1 MSSTLAD
8 PSRQPAAVPR
18 PQRLRLS
25 EPEGLLQVHTASF
38 RGSCP
43 SIFGLALR
51 NAGLGSQVL
60 ISQFLRG
67 GVQQGPDRPVQ
78 MCGRLTWLRPD
89 LDGCLQGSG
98 TTAAERSAVQD
109 LWRHTRHWLLEGD
122 ADLVVLDE
130 LGLAVTYGLVDE
142 DEVVHSLR
150 DRPGRMEVILTGPS
164 IPERLVA
171 MADQVT
177 ELRRDTGSLRPV

>member
-8 PSRQPAAVPR
+8 PSRHPVAVPR
-18 PQRLRLS
+18 PHRQRLS
-25 EPEGLLQVHTASF
+25 EPEGLLQVHTAGF

-51 NAGLGSQVL
+51 NAGLGSRVL

-67 GVQQGPDRPVQ
+67 GVHQGPDRPVQ

-89 LDGCLQGSG
+89 VDGCLQGSASAG
-98 TTAAERSAVQD
+98 EQAAVQD

-130 LGLAVTYGLVDE
+130 LGLAVSYGLVDE
-142 DEVVHSLR
+142 QEVVNTLL
-150 DRPGRMEVILTGPS
+150 DRPGRLEVILTGPS
-164 IPERLVA
+164 IPERLLA

-177 ELRRDTGSLRPV
+177 QLRRDTASLRPV

>member
-8 PSRQPAAVPR
+8 PSRQPAAAPR
-18 PQRLRLS
+18 LQRLRLS
-25 EPEGLLQVHTASF
+25 EPEGLLQVHTAGF

-51 NAGLGSQVL
+51 SAGLGSQVL

-67 GVQQGPDRPVQ
+67 GVHQGPDRPVQ

-89 LDGCLQGSG
+89 LDGCLQGPGS
-98 TTAAERSAVQD
+98 AAERSAVHD

-130 LGLAVTYGLVDE
+130 LGLAVSYGLVDE
-142 DEVVHSLR
+142 DDVVRSLI

-177 ELRRDTGSLRPV
+177 ELRRDTTSLRPV